1 MVTLPCDHRFCKDCM
16 SGHLDQLIGSGQV
29 LPEKMICPQRNCG
42 TEIEEVIIFSL
53 VDRQSIDIIQRLRLV
68 ATMES
73 MKDEDQKVL

>member
-1 MVTLPCDHRFCKDCM
+1 M

-29 LPEKMICPQRNCG
+29 LPEKTICPQRNCG

-53 VDRQSIDIIQRLRLV
+53 VDRQSVDIIQRLRLV